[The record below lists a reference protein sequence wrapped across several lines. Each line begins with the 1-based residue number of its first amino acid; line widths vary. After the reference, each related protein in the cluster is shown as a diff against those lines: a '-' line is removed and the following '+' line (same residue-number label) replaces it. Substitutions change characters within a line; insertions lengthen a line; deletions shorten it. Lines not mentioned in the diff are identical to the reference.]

1 MEIDTIGIDLGKTV
15 FHLVGL
21 DKKGEIVIRKKFT
34 RSQLLHLTANL
45 RVRLIG
51 MEACGG
57 AHFLGRALRE
67 QGHDVRLIPAQY
79 IKPYVKTNKNDY
91 IDAEGIAEAVGRPRM
106 RFVPIKS
113 EEQLDLQS
121 FHRVRD
127 RWVRRRTSLI
137 NQIRGLLLERGI
149 TIRQG
154 RQHVQTALPGI
165 LEDADTCLSGSLRT
179 VLAQLQGELR
189 HIQSQIEQID
199 EAIVK
204 VAGEHEAC
212 RRLMTIPGVGF
223 ITATAV
229 VAAIANGVE
238 FSKGRAFATWL
249 GLVPGQY
256 STGGKEKLLG
266 ISKRGNSYL
275 RRLFVHGARA
285 VLQRSENQA
294 PGLRAWLV
302 KLSAR
307 AHKNV
312 VAVALANKLARIA
325 WAVLTKGEV
334 YRPALLGGEDLRS
347 QLVCN

>member
-1 MEIDTIGIDLGKTV
+1 MEIHTIGIDLGKTV

-21 DKKGEIVIRKKFT
+21 NPRGEVVVRKKCSRNQILRFT
-34 RSQLLHLTANL
+34 SNL
-45 RVRLIG
+45 RVSLIG

-137 NQIRGLLLERGI
+137 NQIRGSLLERGI

-179 VLAQLQGELR
+179 VLAQLQGE
-189 HIQSQIEQID
+189 
-199 EAIVK
+199 
-204 VAGEHEAC
+204 
-212 RRLMTIPGVGF
+212 
-223 ITATAV
+223 
-229 VAAIANGVE
+229 
-238 FSKGRAFATWL
+238 
-249 GLVPGQY
+249 
-256 STGGKEKLLG
+256 
-266 ISKRGNSYL
+266 
-275 RRLFVHGARA
+275 
-285 VLQRSENQA
+285 
-294 PGLRAWLV
+294 
-302 KLSAR
+302 
-307 AHKNV
+307 
-312 VAVALANKLARIA
+312 
-325 WAVLTKGEV
+325 
-334 YRPALLGGEDLRS
+334 
-347 QLVCN
+347 